1 MERLDDLRHNGL
13 MLYQDTDFARFSA
26 DALLL
31 LRFLRLKRGEKAVEL
46 GSGTGVICVLGTD
59 VYGARFTGV
68 ERQARLVELSQKSAA
83 HNGQDIRFVLADVAD
98 APDLLGRGA
107 FAAAVM
113 NPPYYTQGERSGNAS
128 AALARHA
135 ARGLLEAFLDA
146 AFQLL
151 DNGGRLFLIYPAA
164 ELTDLLCALR
174 ARRLEPKRLRFVCAR
189 SGGEAL
195 RVLVEAKKLGRAGLV
210 VEATDVLET

>member
-1 MERLDDLRHNGL
+1 MERLDDLQHNGL
-13 MLYQDTDFARFSA
+13 MLYQDTDCARFSA

-31 LRFLRLKRGEKAVEL
+31 LRFLCLKRGERAVEL
-46 GSGTGVICVLGTD
+46 GSGTGIICVLGTD
-59 VYGARFTGV
+59 VFGACFTGV
-68 ERQARLVELSQKSAA
+68 ERQARLVELAKQSAA
-83 HNGQDIRFVLADVAD
+83 YNGQDIRFVLADVAS

-107 FAAAVM
+107 FTAAVM
-113 NPPYYTQGERSGNAS
+113 NPPYYTRGERSENVS

-135 ARGLLEAFLDA
+135 AQGTLGMFLDA

-151 DNGGRLFLIYPAA
+151 DNGGRLFMIYPAG

-174 ARRLEPKRLRFVCAR
+174 VRRLEPKRMRFVCAKP
-189 SGGEAL
+189 GGEAL

-210 VEATDVLET
+210 VEAMEVLET